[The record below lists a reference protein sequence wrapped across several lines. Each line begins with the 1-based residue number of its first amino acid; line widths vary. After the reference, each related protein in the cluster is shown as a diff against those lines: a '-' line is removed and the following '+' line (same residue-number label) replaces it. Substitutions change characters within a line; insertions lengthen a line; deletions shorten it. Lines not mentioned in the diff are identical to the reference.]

1 MLDITDKDCVLVRAN
16 DTVHVQMGVFIC
28 VYVSEK
34 LGHNCFFEL
43 LLVYCILYV
52 FLLFKSCQDFQFS
65 SRKKKG
71 K

>member
-43 LLVYCILYV
+43 LLVYCCILCMFY
-52 FLLFKSCQDFQFS
+52 FFIMLSRFS
-65 SRKKKG
+65 ILK
-71 K
+71 

>member
-43 LLVYCILYV
+43 LLVYCYILCMFY
-52 FLLFKSCQDFQFS
+52 FFIMLSRFS
-65 SRKKKG
+65 ILK
-71 K
+71 